1 MSSYYDILKTL
12 FLKDEGEAIPEDI
25 RGHDMAFIKK
35 TKKWGTH
42 PTQITKYD
50 IQQQIRERELK
61 ESSLDVFNGNP
72 IGKEAKNETDKL
84 S

>member
-1 MSSYYDILKTL
+1 M
-12 FLKDEGEAIPEDI
+12 EGEAIPEET
-25 RGHDMAFIKK
+25 RGHAMALIKK

-50 IQQQIRERELK
+50 IQKQIKERESK
-61 ESSLDVFNGNP
+61 ESSLDIFNGKP

-84 S
+84 SG

>member
-1 MSSYYDILKTL
+1 
-12 FLKDEGEAIPEDI
+12 
-25 RGHDMAFIKK
+25 MALIKK

-50 IQQQIRERELK
+50 IQKQIKERELK
-61 ESSLDVFNGNP
+61 ESSLDILNGKP
-72 IGKEAKNETDKL
+72 IGKEAKNEKNEL

>member
-1 MSSYYDILKTL
+1 M
-12 FLKDEGEAIPEDI
+12 EGEAIPEDT
-25 RGHDMAFIKK
+25 REHAMALIKK

-50 IQQQIRERELK
+50 IQKQIKERELK
-61 ESSLDVFNGNP
+61 ESSLDILNGKP
-72 IGKEAKNETDKL
+72 MGKEAKNEANEL

>member
-1 MSSYYDILKTL
+1 MSLMTYVPYSNVKPVANLNAKVKRL
-12 FLKDEGEAIPEDI
+12 
-25 RGHDMAFIKK
+25 IKK

-50 IQQQIRERELK
+50 IQKQIKERELK
-61 ESSLDVFNGNP
+61 ESSLDILNGKP
-72 IGKEAKNETDKL
+72 IGKEAKNETNEL

>member
-1 MSSYYDILKTL
+1 
-12 FLKDEGEAIPEDI
+12 
-25 RGHDMAFIKK
+25 MALINK

-50 IQQQIRERELK
+50 IQKQIKERELK
-61 ESSLDVFNGNP
+61 ESSLDILNGKP
-72 IGKEAKNETDKL
+72 IGKVAKNETNKL